1 MILCKWQTLNY
12 TIFMQKLYFYF
23 VPFFRS
29 HRKMNKQKIKLKFNL
44 AFFTVID
51 VRSICALKLLKCHC
65 LYMYLSCYMSTF
77 VFFFYSVSSRQHINE
92 IESLLVY
99 ICDQCYISCVCV
111 RVQEEKIIGARW
123 RCCLFDYT
131 HVHRQCRTS
140 DVLRIQCYVV
150 WQLSRWLTSLHQ

>member
-1 MILCKWQTLNY
+1 MTNIELYNFY
-12 TIFMQKLYFYF
+12 AEIIFL
-23 VPFFRS
+23 FRS
-29 HRKMNKQKIKLKFNL
+29 LFSVTSKNEQTKNKTKIQFGIFHCYRRSFYLRLKAVEMSL
-44 AFFTVID
+44 SVYVSLLLHVD
-51 VRSICALKLLKCHC
+51 VC
-65 LYMYLSCYMSTF
+65 
-77 VFFFYSVSSRQHINE
+77 FFFYSVSSRQHINE